1 MYNITSTDPLDIPTI
16 RRLVPGGQV
25 QHRTSSGGRMP
36 GVVLLPGQAHT
47 LRAGAGIVH
56 DLRRGGHC
64 LGVVQ
69 LRSPLGDIISD
80 ETIAREMDLARPT
93 VASARR

>member
-1 MYNITSTDPLDIPTI
+1 VYSITSTDPLDIPTI

-25 QHRTSSGGRMP
+25 QHRTSAGGRTP
-36 GVVLLPGQAHT
+36 GPVLLPGQAHT

-64 LGVVQ
+64 LGTVQ
-69 LRSPLGDIISD
+69 LRSPLGDLISD
-80 ETIAREMDLARPT
+80 EAIAREMELARP
-93 VASARR
+93 VNAGMHR